1 MESIDK
7 KGVNVLKMGT
17 GADKSVKKYPKF
29 PKIYLQWKKASLGDR
44 SPWNKPAG

>member
-7 KGVNVLKMGT
+7 KGVNVLKMG
-17 GADKSVKKYPKF
+17 ADKSVKKYTKF
-29 PKIYLQWKKASLGDR
+29 PKIYLQWKKASLGVR